1 MADEPL
7 LAEPD
12 ERVVGELAVE
22 GPFADDPALDDPVL
36 DDPVAGAPD
45 EALAEEAEEPD

>member
-7 LAEPD
+7 FAE
-12 ERVVGELAVE
+12 L
-22 GPFADDPALDDPVL
+22 DDPAL

-45 EALAEEAEEPD
+45 DALAEEDEVAEESEEPD